1 MTKDEALGGKRIRP
15 SSVSVSDGGKFT
27 GAVFLYMFLALAI
40 TGIVAALLGLL
51 FEKLLY
57 TADRGAFNQAYI
69 ITLIV
74 SLVLYIPTM
83 IITEVLALKNSKG
96 MIPAYVIYSITMG
109 VFISTFTN
117 FIPFWEIA
125 VAFGGTCLA
134 FGLMTLI
141 AWFSRKNVSMFAV
154 VGSGLLLGSMLIFS
168 ILMLLRLFNVQVDGI
183 MWVISYV
190 MLFAVFLITIVDLR
204 RVKEIADGGGAGSN
218 VALLCALTLYV
229 DFIYI
234 FIKLLLL
241 IARTR
246 R

>member
-1 MTKDEALGGKRIRP
+1 MTKDEVLGRKSRP
-15 SSVSVSDGGKFT
+15 SQVSLADGTKFT

-40 TGIVAALLGLL
+40 TGVVAALLGLL
-51 FEKLLY
+51 FEKLFY
-57 TADRGAFNQAYI
+57 TADRGTFNQAYAV
-69 ITLIV
+69 TLIV

-96 MIPAYVIYSITMG
+96 MVPAYVIYSITMG

-141 AWFSRKNVSMFAV
+141 AWFSKKSVSMFAV
-154 VGSGLLLGSMLIFS
+154 IGSGLLLGSLLIFS
-168 ILMLLRLFNVQVDGI
+168 ILMLLRLFNVEVTGA

-190 MLFAVFLITIVDLR
+190 MLFAVILITIVDLR
-204 RVKEIADGGGAGSN
+204 RVKDIADNGGAGSN

-234 FIKLLLL
+234 FIRLLALV
-241 IARTR
+241 ARNR

>member
-1 MTKDEALGGKRIRP
+1 MTKDEVLGRKSRP
-15 SSVSVSDGGKFT
+15 SQVSLADGTKFT

-40 TGIVAALLGLL
+40 TGVVAALLGLL
-51 FEKLLY
+51 FEKLFY
-57 TADRGAFNQAYI
+57 TADRGTFNQAYAV
-69 ITLIV
+69 TLIV

-96 MIPAYVIYSITMG
+96 MVPAYVIYSITMG

-141 AWFSRKNVSMFAV
+141 AWFSKKSVSMFAV
-154 VGSGLLLGSMLIFS
+154 IGSGLLLGSLLIFS
-168 ILMLLRLFNVQVDGI
+168 ILMLLRLFNVEVTGV

-190 MLFAVFLITIVDLR
+190 MLFAVILITIVDLR
-204 RVKEIADGGGAGSN
+204 RVKDIADNGGAGSN

-234 FIKLLLL
+234 FIRLLALV
-241 IARTR
+241 ARNR

>member
-1 MTKDEALGGKRIRP
+1 MTKDEVLGRKSRP
-15 SSVSVSDGGKFT
+15 SQVSLADGTKFT

-40 TGIVAALLGLL
+40 TGVVAALLGLL
-51 FEKLLY
+51 FEKLFY
-57 TADRGAFNQAYI
+57 TADRGTFNQAYAV
-69 ITLIV
+69 TLIV

-96 MIPAYVIYSITMG
+96 MVPAYVIYSITMG

-141 AWFSRKNVSMFAV
+141 AWFSKKSVSMFAV
-154 VGSGLLLGSMLIFS
+154 IGSGLLLGSLLIFS
-168 ILMLLRLFNVQVDGI
+168 ILMLLRLFNVEVTGV

-190 MLFAVFLITIVDLR
+190 MLFAVILITIVDLR
-204 RVKEIADGGGAGSN
+204 RVKDIADNGGAGSN

-234 FIKLLLL
+234 FIRLLAFV
-241 IARTR
+241 ARNR